1 MVKYLDELAVNGDKI
16 KKRTFLGLLL
26 AALILIITVIIYFF
40 IVAGRPDAGFT
51 RNLAM
56 FVISSVFLFTV
67 LILCGLLC
75 IILAILGK
83 WRFPGF
89 SWFVGRTLYLYP
101 FVLQIGRFL
110 SIAQDKIQ
118 RSFIEVNNQLLCLCP
133 VKTRAEKILVL
144 LPHCLQNDGC
154 TIRITHNIENCKRCG
169 RCQIASLLEMTS
181 SRGIPARVVTG
192 GTLARRAV
200 ESFRPEIVV
209 AVACER
215 DLSSGVIDTF
225 PLPVFGILN
234 ERPQGPCFN
243 TRVDLQKVE
252 NTLDYFL
259 DREKQTG
266 RFDA

>member
-1 MVKYLDELAVNGDKI
+1 VKLLDEIVADGNKT

-26 AALILIITVIIYFF
+26 AVLILIITVIIYFF
-40 IVAGRPDAGFT
+40 IIAGKPDAGFT

-56 FVISSVFLFTV
+56 LVISSAFLFSV

-110 SIAQDKIQ
+110 SITQDKIQ
-118 RSFIEVNNQLLCLCP
+118 RSFIEVNNQLLSLCP
-133 VKTRAEKILVL
+133 VKTEAEKILVL
-144 LPHCLQNDGC
+144 LPHCLQYDGC
-154 TIRITHNIENCKRCG
+154 MIRITHNIANCKRCG
-169 RCQIASLLEMTS
+169 KCQIASLLEITS
-181 SRGIPARVVTG
+181 SRVIPVQVVTG

-200 ESFRPEIVV
+200 ETYRPKIVV

-252 NTLDYFL
+252 NALDYFL
-259 DREKQTG
+259 R
-266 RFDA
+266 

>member
-1 MVKYLDELAVNGDKI
+1 VKILNEIVVDGNKT
-16 KKRTFLGLLL
+16 KKRTFLGLSL
-26 AALILIITVIIYFF
+26 ASLFLIITVIIYFF
-40 IVAGRPDAGFT
+40 IIAGKPDAGLM
-51 RNLAM
+51 RNLAI
-56 FVISSVFLFTV
+56 FVISSAFLFSV
-67 LILCGLLC
+67 LILCGLFC
-75 IILAILGK
+75 IVLAILGK

-89 SWFVGRTLYLYP
+89 SWFVGQTLFLYP

-110 SIAQDKIQ
+110 SITQDKIQ
-118 RSFIEVNNQLLCLCP
+118 RSFIEVNNQLLSLCP
-133 VKTRAEKILVL
+133 IQAEAARILVL
-144 LPHCLQNDGC
+144 LPHCLQYDGC

-169 RCQIASLLEMTS
+169 RCQIASLLEVTS
-181 SRGIPARVVTG
+181 KRGIPTRVVTG

-200 ESFRPEIVV
+200 ETHRPKIVV

-252 NTLDYFL
+252 NALDFFL
-259 DREKQTG
+259 GQGKIGEE
-266 RFDA
+266 A

>member
-1 MVKYLDELAVNGDKI
+1 MHEIITVRNKT

-26 AALILIITVIIYFF
+26 AALILIITVIVYLF
-40 IVAGRPDAGFT
+40 IIAGNPDAGFS

-56 FVISSVFLFTV
+56 LIISSAFLFTG

-75 IILAILGK
+75 IVLAILGK
-83 WRFPGF
+83 WKFPGF

-101 FVLQIGRFL
+101 FVLQMGRFL

-118 RSFIEVNNQLLCLCP
+118 RSFIEVNNQLLYLCP
-133 VKTRAEKILVL
+133 VKTEAEKILVL
-144 LPHCLQNDGC
+144 LPHCLQYDDC
-154 TIRITHNIENCKRCG
+154 TVRITHNITNCKRCG
-169 RCQIASLLEMTS
+169 KCQIASLLEITA
-181 SRGIPARVVTG
+181 SRGIPAEVVTG

-200 ESFRPEIVV
+200 ENYKPKIVV

-215 DLSSGVIDTF
+215 DLSSGVLDTF

-243 TRVDLQKVE
+243 TRVDLRKVE
-252 NTLDYFL
+252 ETLDYFL
-259 DREKQTG
+259 YGEKIG
-266 RFDA
+266 EEVRC